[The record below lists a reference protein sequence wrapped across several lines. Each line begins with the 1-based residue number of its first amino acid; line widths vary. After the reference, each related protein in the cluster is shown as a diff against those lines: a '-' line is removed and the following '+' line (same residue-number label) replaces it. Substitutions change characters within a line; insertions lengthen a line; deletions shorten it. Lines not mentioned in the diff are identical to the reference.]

1 MSIQFPNL
9 GINLD
14 YVGKSIRIF
23 GFEITFFGL
32 LIAAGML
39 LGLGFIVLEA
49 RRCGEKEDDYLE
61 MMILSLVTGVIG
73 ARALYVCFSW
83 NLYKGNVNQIFNLR
97 GGGLAFYGGLFGGML
112 GAAIYCAIRKKAFMQ
127 MADTACMGLVIAQI
141 IGRWGDF
148 FNRES
153 FGEYTNSIFAM
164 QLPLSAVRSSEVTSV
179 MRENLETIGGVSYI
193 QVHPVFLYE
202 SLWCLLL
209 FHACVEKK
217 ETFSW
222 RGILKISGRIRTW
235 QIHSGIS
242 ENRQADDSRNFHR
255 NLPGD
260 LSGTVSHMCGS
271 GNCGELYGEEESCK
285 AQTQERTGL

>member
-14 YVGKSIRIF
+14 YVGKSIQIF

-32 LIAAGML
+32 VIALGML
-39 LGLGFIVLEA
+39 LGMGFVILEA
-49 RRCGEKEDDYLE
+49 KRCGENKDDYLE
-61 MMILSLVTGVIG
+61 MMIISLLLGVVG
-73 ARALYVCFSW
+73 SRMLYVLCSW
-83 NLYKGNVNQIFNLR
+83 NLYKGNIIEIFNVR
-97 GGGLAFYGGLFGGML
+97 NGGLTFYGGLFGGML
-112 GAAIYCAIRKKAFMQ
+112 GAAIYCGVRRKSFMQ
-127 MADTACMGLVIAQI
+127 MADTASMGIVIAQI

-164 QLPLSAVRSSEVTSV
+164 QLPLSAVRSSEVTSA
-179 MRENLETIGGVSYI
+179 MRENLETIGGTSYT

-209 FHACVEKK
+209 F
-217 ETFSW
+217 
-222 RGILKISGRIRTW
+222 L
-235 QIHSGIS
+235 
-242 ENRQADDSRNFHR
+242 
-255 NLPGD
+255 LPAD
-260 LSGTVSHMCGS
+260 LSSTVCNLCYDRSCGR
-271 GNCGELYGEEESCK
+271 NHGEKEGGK

>member
-1 MSIQFPNL
+1 
-9 GINLD
+9 
-14 YVGKSIRIF
+14 
-23 GFEITFFGL
+23 
-32 LIAAGML
+32 
-39 LGLGFIVLEA
+39 
-49 RRCGEKEDDYLE
+49 
-61 MMILSLVTGVIG
+61 
-73 ARALYVCFSW
+73 
-83 NLYKGNVNQIFNLR
+83 
-97 GGGLAFYGGLFGGML
+97 
-112 GAAIYCAIRKKAFMQ
+112 
-127 MADTACMGLVIAQI
+127 
-141 IGRWGDF
+141 
-148 FNRES
+148 
-153 FGEYTNSIFAM
+153 M

-209 FHACVEKK
+209 FSAHACVEKK

-222 RGILKISGRIRTW
+222 RGILKSILAGYGLGRFILEYLRTDKLT
-235 QIHSGIS
+235 IPGTC
-242 ENRQADDSRNFHR
+242 RR